1 MGVVSRGKAKLKKKI
16 VCVGGGNYKYQQRKQ
31 LAYTTEA

>member
-1 MGVVSRGKAKLKKKI
+1 MGVVSRGKAKLKKKL
-16 VCVGGGNYKYQQRKQ
+16 CVGGGNYKYQQRKQ

>member
-1 MGVVSRGKAKLKKKI
+1 MGVVSRGKAKLKKKKI
-16 VCVGGGNYKYQQRKQ
+16 VCGGGNYKCQQRKQ